1 MSRATATAVVAALL
15 AWPLL
20 IEAAPRTVGSAARER
35 AERPGK
41 PTGPIMVEHRL
52 AAEPAVGVALKIAIT
67 ARVEGDVGRL
77 SIEAT
82 ATEPRAALVAPPL
95 LVAVA
100 AGVYSWEI
108 TVVPLVAEASY
119 LSVIVSGLIDGVAQA
134 RSVTIALRSSAV
146 PQAARATIA
155 EDERLIA
162 LPVEESP

>member
-1 MSRATATAVVAALL
+1 MRGRIKTALVAAWV
-15 AWPLL
+15 AWPVLVG
-20 IEAAPRTVGSAARER
+20 AAPRIVGVAAPARV
-35 AERPGK
+35 ERPDK

-52 AAEPAVGVALKIAIT
+52 TAEPAVGVPLKVAIT

-82 ATEPRAALVAPPL
+82 ATEPRAALVSTPL

-100 AGVYSWEI
+100 GGVYSWEI

-134 RSVTIALRSSAV
+134 RSVTIALRSTAA
-146 PQAARATIA
+146 PQAARVTIG
-155 EDERLIA
+155 DNERLIA
-162 LPVEESP
+162 LPVEERP